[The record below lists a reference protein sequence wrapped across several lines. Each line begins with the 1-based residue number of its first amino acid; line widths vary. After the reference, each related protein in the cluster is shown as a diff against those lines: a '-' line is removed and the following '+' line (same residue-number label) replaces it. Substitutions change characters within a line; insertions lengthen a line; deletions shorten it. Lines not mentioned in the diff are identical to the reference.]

1 MTQNPI
7 LTPGRHSQGPYTA
20 RASIVFDFQ
29 AHIWPQHRRR
39 AQGLTRVPTSVRHL
53 GGYTQRHL
61 LFFSC
66 THLCPFFDP
75 LLSKLYP
82 LLSTY
87 GQRKPSGNR
96 PPRHRTAEHR
106 IASERLRT
114 LSELSGESAC
124 IFPCILRIHIYTH
137 VRVANCLDM
146 LLLPSRVGVCTRRVL
161 CVCGGVAV
169 CMRVFVFCM
178 RHPLVLLSVVC
189 HAFMRGLPAAV
200 FSRREDSAAGKAVP
214 LSLIHI

>member
-1 MTQNPI
+1 MLNPLAIKKWEIDKSGYTHPFLRQKWVLENPARAQSIGDPQMTQNPI

-20 RASIVFDFQ
+20 RASIFFHFQ

-39 AQGLTRVPTSVRHL
+39 AQGLTRVPTCVRHL

-114 LSELSGESAC
+114 LSEPPNTVSMASFVSMAG
-124 IFPCILRIHIYTH
+124 
-137 VRVANCLDM
+137 NCGPTAEEHLA
-146 LLLPSRVGVCTRRVL
+146 R
-161 CVCGGVAV
+161 
-169 CMRVFVFCM
+169 
-178 RHPLVLLSVVC
+178 
-189 HAFMRGLPAAV
+189 
-200 FSRREDSAAGKAVP
+200 
-214 LSLIHI
+214 